1 MRNGKKLL
9 AMFLVFTL
17 AFSHF
22 AVVTEALATT
32 SFVSIFGAKS
42 DTGNEN
48 VEFEAYLANG
58 EETSNALVSDV
69 NNTNLA
75 IQLQLGVKKSGY
87 LKNGKVE
94 IKPEEN
100 ADLNFAMKEE
110 NQVAESEHVQVLEN
124 NVLEFNKIE
133 NSSEQL
139 EISIPIEY
147 KMEEYIQ
154 ESKLKGTA
162 NVILSGIY
170 VDEKGKEHEISKEI
184 PLTLAWKDDRA
195 VKVEEEISKYVQYGN
210 DGVILQ
216 TIVKVDSSNENQK
229 SLPTKQTELNIN
241 VPKINEVSPTE
252 VTVIAN
258 STVGTNGKGVGE
270 VEFGSENCTYNEAEG
285 KINIKLE
292 NKKQLVDVNE
302 SEEYLKVEGE
312 ENKQEERYYSQAG
325 MDEYVVT
332 YTFQNVRLSDEIQTS
347 SNLEAK
353 VVTFS
358 GVEANNMENL
368 ATAEKMDNLILTGQT
383 GDIIS
388 YNVENDTPEVSK
400 VYSYLNK
407 EMEYNSKTTINVSY
421 TDIVQEMMI
430 EDVENYYMSKSG
442 NKVPTED
449 IYYKQISVSQ
459 ENFNNILGEA
469 GNIQILDISG
479 NVLTTIN
486 KDSLVDES
494 GNYNINFQDKISKV
508 MIKTS
513 APINTGNLIISNKK
527 ATSSRSISKEAYADM
542 DSIATTTVQKAK
554 YSYVSDIVE
563 LGSRE
568 TATKL
573 KDTVTDINFI
583 LDRDNLSTV
592 TTNTNVEMRLELNND
607 KATSDIF
614 GNSVFE
620 IEMPEYITSLNIT
633 NASILYGEGLEIS
646 NLESYVRDGR
656 IIAKVTVSGKQTD
669 LNSGVLTN
677 GTNIVLNADMNVDIY
692 TPSVERGFKVYCNNE
707 EATNYATEYK
717 ETKIQYSAPNGVI
730 AINTTSNYN
739 DAGSRLTS
747 IKQGK
752 QVDYLDIYAQAKK
765 ATMEIAVMNNNENA
779 ISNLAIL
786 GRIPFEG
793 VKDITTGDNLGT
805 TIDTKMMSRIAT
817 SQGNNGEF
825 TIYYSD
831 NKEATK
837 DLKESSNRWTTSPE
851 NLETIKS
858 YLIVPNDSNYKMEAK
873 QVLKFTYEYE
883 IPANLNHNEN
893 IYGTFVASYTNNME
907 SVDLTE
913 EARPDLIG
921 LTTGAGPE
929 LELTLE
935 TDVNSVKENDEI
947 KLKAIIKNVGQ
958 DIAQDVLVKLPV
970 IDSTTFVSAEANRDI
985 AKVEY
990 VDGNVM
996 TNIEKLAKNAS
1007 VEINVTLQVG
1017 EMMASRSVSVL
1028 ASATAKDLRAEL
1040 ESNKIQIT
1048 FETGE
1053 FKIKQMIDSEA
1064 SEDYYYQKDNK
1075 LDIAIY
1081 VKNLTATTQNN
1092 IKVETILPKEIK
1104 FSKADMLESINRGQY
1119 NDYVHTENATY
1130 DESTNKVTWTIE
1142 KIEPNTTKTLSLD
1155 VIIGDL
1161 SAGTT
1166 SNTVSIATKVSGE
1179 TIQTYDAKDININ
1192 IGKNSTS
1199 VTQTSSTPTYIKEGE
1214 MINYSFIIKNEGA
1227 ATAKDIVLKDMI
1239 PEGLIVNEI
1248 SYEVEGEIYRD
1259 LLSETGETEVTL
1271 SVPANDEVEVN
1282 VIATAVSL
1290 EGEME
1295 KTVTNIGTISGDL
1308 MDEITS
1314 NPVTHIIQ
1322 STENTNNSGND
1333 DDDDDTNYP
1342 YNTNSDITKSH
1353 KISGVAWLDA
1363 NKNGMRDDGE
1373 QRMGNITA
1381 ILVDSNSGV
1390 IKSTVTTNANGEYT
1404 FAGLQNGSYLVL
1416 FKYDT
1421 TLYTVATYRKEGIES
1436 SINSDVITTKIEQ
1449 NGKKENGA
1457 VTDVINVNGANISN
1471 IDIGL
1476 VETAQFSLGIE
1487 KAITKVTVQNAQGT
1501 VTEEFDKV
1509 KLAQSAITA
1518 KYLAGTTVYVE
1529 YAITVT
1535 NNGDLEGF
1543 ASEIVDYIPQGMT
1556 FNSGLNPD
1564 WYTGTDGNLYT
1575 KALANT
1581 ELVSGQSQEVKLV
1594 LTKQMTTENTG
1605 NVSNTAE
1612 IAEDFNIYGV
1622 SDKNSTPKNK
1632 AQNEDDISTAD
1643 LIITV
1648 KTGETLIYL
1657 SAIII
1662 SILAGGA
1669 IAFVVYERVIKN
1681 KRKGGV

>member
-210 DGVILQ
+210 DGAILQ

-332 YTFQNVRLSDEIQTS
+332 YTFQNVSLSDEIQTS

-469 GNIQILDISG
+469 GNIQILDVSG

-542 DSIATTTVQKAK
+542 DSIATTTLQKVK

-793 VKDITTGDNLGT
+793 VKDIITGDNLGT

-1007 VEINVTLQVG
+1007 VEINVTLKAEKVYVQNTIDI
-1017 EMMASRSVSVL
+1017 
-1028 ASATAKDLRAEL
+1028 SATTTAKDLRAEL
-1040 ESNKIQIT
+1040 VSNKVEIT
-1048 FETGE
+1048 FETAE
-1053 FKIKQMIDSEA
+1053 VSVDQFVDAEEPNA
-1064 SEDYYYQKDNK
+1064 YYEKGNK
-1075 LDIAIY
+1075 FDIVIR
-1081 VKNLTATTQNN
+1081 VENLTEKVQENLTVVTT
-1092 IKVETILPKEIK
+1092 LPKEIE
-1104 FSKADMLESINRGQY
+1104 FSKAYMVNSNQNGE
-1119 NDYVHTENATY
+1119 YVFTENATY
-1130 DESTNKVTWTIE
+1130 NSTTNQVTWNID
-1142 KIEPNTTKTLSLD
+1142 KIDYNDGQTLKIAAI
-1155 VIIGDL
+1155 VGDL
-1161 SAGTT
+1161 SSGTT
-1166 SNTVSIATKVSGE
+1166 SNMVEIETQVSGE
-1179 TIQTYDAKDININ
+1179 KIETYTAENIAMN
-1192 IGKNSTS
+1192 IGKSS
-1199 VTQTSSTPTYIKEGE
+1199 VTITQTSSTPTYVMEGDS
-1214 MINYSFIIKNEGA
+1214 INYTFTIKNEGSIMA
-1227 ATAKDIVLKDMI
+1227 QDVVLTDII
-1239 PEGLIVNEI
+1239 PEGITIREMSYKI
-1248 SYEVEGEIYRD
+1248 SGVDSTRQMAD
-1259 LLSETGETEVTL
+1259 TDKTELTI
-1271 SVPANDEVEVN
+1271 SIPENDEVEVN
-1282 VIATAVSL
+1282 IIATASNL
-1290 EGEME
+1290 DGAKE
-1295 KTVTNIGTISGDL
+1295 KTVTNVGTISNAE
-1308 MDEITS
+1308 MNEITS
-1314 NPVTHIIQ
+1314 NSVTHIIQ
-1322 STENTNNSGND
+1322 SSENTNNEEND

-1487 KAITKVTVQNAQGT
+1487 KAITKVTVQNEQGT

-1543 ASEIVDYIPQGMT
+1543 ASEIIDYIPQGMT

-1669 IAFVVYERVIKN
+1669 IAFVVYERVLKN

>member
-17 AFSHF
+17 VFSHF

-154 ESKLKGTA
+154 ESKLKGIA
-162 NVILSGIY
+162 HVILSGIY

-368 ATAEKMDNLILTGQT
+368 ATAEKMHNLILTGQT

-469 GNIQILDISG
+469 GNIQILDVSG

-717 ETKIQYSAPNGVI
+717 ETQIQYSAPNGVI

-805 TIDTKMMSRIAT
+805 TIDTKMVSRIAT

-831 NKEATK
+831 NKEATQ
-837 DLKESSNRWTTSPE
+837 DLKDNANRWTTTPE

-873 QVLKFTYEYE
+873 QVLKFTYEYQ

-935 TDVNSVKENDEI
+935 TDVNLVKENDEI

-970 IDSTTFVSAEANRDI
+970 IAGTSFVSAEANRDI

-990 VDGNVM
+990 SDGNVI

-1007 VEINVTLQVG
+1007 IEINITLKTGRIYAQNT
-1017 EMMASRSVSVL
+1017 MNI
-1028 ASATAKDLRAEL
+1028 SATAMAKDLKAEL
-1040 ESNKIQIT
+1040 TSNKIDIN
-1048 FETGE
+1048 FETAE
-1053 FKIKQMIDSEA
+1053 ISVDQFIDM
-1064 SEDYYYQKDNK
+1064 EDGSYIEGNT
-1075 LDIAIY
+1075 LDI
-1081 VKNLTATTQNN
+1081 VLRVENLTQ
-1092 IKVETILPKEIK
+1092 KVKENVEVVTSLPKE
-1104 FSKADMLESINRGQY
+1104 LEFLNAYMIEANDNGGY
-1119 NDYVHTENATY
+1119 NQIDNAKY
-1130 DESTNKVTWTIE
+1130 DASTNQVIWNIQKIGANEGQTLKLFVKV
-1142 KIEPNTTKTLSLD
+1142 KSLNTG
-1155 VIIGDL
+1155 I
-1161 SAGTT
+1161 T
-1166 SNTVSIATKVSGE
+1166 SNTIQVSTQVSGKDME
-1179 TIQTYDAKDININ
+1179 MYKAEDIMIDLAKSSISI
-1192 IGKNSTS
+1192 
-1199 VTQTSSTPTYIKEGE
+1199 TQTSTTPTYVMEGE
-1214 MINYSFIIKNEGA
+1214 NIHYTFTIKNEGQA
-1227 ATAKDIVLKDMI
+1227 IAKDIVLTDII
-1239 PEGLIVNEI
+1239 PEGIVVKEV
-1248 SYEVEGEIYRD
+1248 SYEIDDV
-1259 LLSETGETEVTL
+1259 LSTRQMSDTGKTELTI
-1271 SVPANDEVEVN
+1271 SVPENDEVQVD
-1282 VIATAVSL
+1282 ILATASSL
-1290 EGEME
+1290 EGAQE
-1295 KTVTNIGTISGDL
+1295 KTVTNVGTIANSE

-1322 STENTNNSGND
+1322 AIENTNNADNHE
-1333 DDDDDTNYP
+1333 DDDDTNYP
-1342 YNTNSDITKSH
+1342 YNSKSDITKSH

-1373 QRMGNITA
+1373 QRMSNITA
-1381 ILVDSNSGV
+1381 ILVDSNTGV

-1404 FAGLQNGSYLVL
+1404 FTGLQDGSYVVL

-1421 TLYTVATYRKEGIES
+1421 ALYTVATYRKEGIES

-1669 IAFVVYERVIKN
+1669 IAFVVYERVLKN